1 MRKQAREFLDRVKV
15 QILDAGTWLSLEERE
30 EFYNDLHEW
39 AYGKYE
45 ETLLC
50 QEAEMQNYEED

>member
-1 MRKQAREFLDRVKV
+1 MKV